1 MHFQFVIKPDFSNKY
16 LSHFKRNN
24 TKIKKDLSTHP
35 DILFWTQSLTHA
47 TDIGAILRL
56 SAQFVTVNQ
65 SAFATMDTVEMERIV
80 KVSHFSF

>member
-1 MHFQFVIKPDFSNKY
+1 MKPSVLNKY
-16 LSHFKRNN
+16 LSHFKRND
-24 TKIKKDLSTHP
+24 TKITKYLSTHP

-65 SAFATMDTVEMERIV
+65 SAFATMDTVEMESIV
-80 KVSHFSF
+80 QVSHSSF